1 MRAHFIYSLA
11 VFILVSTFA
20 FATPNQ
26 VDAGKTIMAI
36 GSVKAL
42 MNERERSLLRKA
54 PVFLQDTVQTQV
66 DSRTQ
71 LRMVDGG
78 LLSLKEQTQLAIAN
92 YEFNPASAQAS
103 IVLTLIKGGL
113 RTVTGELDRNTSDY
127 HLNTAVASIGVRG
140 TDYSAQ
146 LVEQDLLLAVWQGA
160 IDVQVSV
167 GVNPM
172 KFSLGEQHEY
182 SVAKVKA
189 NGEVEF
195 LLTVPKAIAI
205 GHTTE
210 LIPDAAPAADVLGIR
225 QKATEPPDYAYH
237 VRASNDVST
246 EYDQISDDWV
256 DADFSYGDLA
266 LSNDGFSRTGTASF
280 GLLTHNFVSTV
291 GNVDSATMAMTVD
304 FDQSRI
310 PTGQLSFF
318 DSQGE
323 WFAVFN
329 GVFSQTNL
337 DININ
342 FATHGNELAD
352 GSISGVF
359 VENGTQIFG
368 DISLSEINDATVN
381 AGGTFLL
388 GEKVQP

>member
-1 MRAHFIYSLA
+1 MRAHFIYSIVL
-11 VFILVSTFA
+11 FSLVNTFV
-20 FATPNQ
+20 FATPSQ
-26 VDAGKTIMAI
+26 VNAGKAIMAI

-42 MNERERSLLRKA
+42 MNEQERSLLRRA
-54 PVFLQDTVQTQV
+54 PVFLQDTVQTEI

-92 YEFNPASAQAS
+92 YEFNPVSAQAS
-103 IVLTLIKGGL
+103 IVLTLLKGGL
-113 RTVTGELDRNTSDY
+113 RTVTGQLDRNGSDY
-127 HLNTAVASIGVRG
+127 HLNTPVASIGVRG

-160 IDVQVSV
+160 IDVQVTV
-167 GVNPM
+167 GANPM
-172 KFSLGEQHEY
+172 KFSLGSTHEY
-182 SVAKVKA
+182 SVARVKA

-195 LLTVPKAIAI
+195 LLTVPKAIAM

-210 LIPDAAPAADVLGIR
+210 LDPDAAPAADVIGVH
-225 QKATEPPDYAYH
+225 QKAVEDSSYTYY
-237 VRASNDVST
+237 VRESSDVST
-246 EYDQISDDWV
+246 EYDQLSDEWI

-266 LSNDGFSRTGTASF
+266 LSNDGFSRTGTATF
-280 GLLTHNFVSTV
+280 GLLMHNFVSTV
-291 GNVDSATMAMTVD
+291 GNVDNATMTMTVD

-368 DISLSEINDATVN
+368 DLSLSEINDATVN

-388 GEKVQP
+388 GEQVQP